1 VKDLA
6 KQDPFELVGV
16 VDPAGVTE
24 EADRETAR
32 CIIEE
37 FAITGFSAHD
47 IGDLFTSPIYG
58 LPHAIFRRRGELFVR
73 ELISGVF
80 GARR

>member
-1 VKDLA
+1 MKDLE
-6 KQDPFELVGV
+6 KDDPLELVGV
-16 VDPAGVTE
+16 IDPAGVTE

-37 FAITGFSAHD
+37 FAITGFSAHE
-47 IGDLFTSPIYG
+47 IGDLFTSPMYG
-58 LPHAIFRRRGELFVR
+58 LPHAIYRRRGESFVR

-80 GARR
+80 GVRR

>member
-1 VKDLA
+1 MKELA
-6 KQDPFELVGV
+6 NEDPFELVGV
-16 VDPAGVTE
+16 ANPSGVTVD
-24 EADRETAR
+24 ADRETAR

-37 FAITGFSAHD
+37 FAMTGFSAHE
-47 IGDLFTSPIYG
+47 IGALFTSPMYG
-58 LPHAIFRRRGELFVR
+58 LPHAIYRRRGESFVR